1 MRIQPRLRSHCRTTA
16 LILVGTIAA
25 LLAGQPARAAV
36 YFWDADADTTAA
48 TGGTGNWDTA
58 TSLWRAGSST
68 GTLGTW
74 LTSGTD
80 NDAHL
85 GGTAGTLTLT
95 TGISVNDITVNP
107 TSGTAYT
114 IAGTQI
120 LTLAGTAQS
129 VIDVASGDTLTIT
142 SGLAGTNG
150 FTKSNMGTLTLTG
163 ANTLTGNTTVNG
175 GTLALG
181 FGTVS
186 SNILSVSSAL
196 TLGGGRLQLTGT
208 GTQTVNGLTTTAD
221 TVSNILLSANQTLT
235 LGAGS
240 LGSDSSLNFNTTA
253 GGANA
258 NTPTVG
264 TGIVVLTGQ
273 TPGNVIGNYKFTVT
287 DAGGFG
293 LATVNASNQVIR
305 LTSTLL
311 PASGAGSTTDY
322 RIDNNAGSASAAG
335 SRTLTISA
343 SESARSITV
352 DTGAANGVL
361 TLNSGILLS
370 NNTWIFGGT
379 GTNTYQITGSTSGAG
394 LRAVAS
400 GDALVFNNYNS
411 GAVTISSPILANGT
425 NSVTV
430 FGTGTLIFAGANGYT
445 GSTTVRGG
453 TLTVNGSTA
462 AGSAV
467 TVASGATLG
476 GRGTV
481 AGTVAAQGS
490 IAPGAGLTAGNFA
503 TLRTGAITF
512 SGTGSLVGNVG
523 AVFHDSLVVN
533 GTANLSGT
541 LTVNATNPDQSLY
554 TLLSATSVTGAFT
567 TLSIPTGYGVQV
579 TPTEILLGKLVITA
593 PSLTA
598 SDGATNDFFGG
609 SVSQLGSI
617 GLVGASGDN
626 TGRGSAYVFRSLDT
640 ATGTITENVKLTA
653 SDGAGSDFFGDK
665 VSLSGS
671 IGLLGARRDDIGAN
685 SNQGSAYVFRSLDTA
700 TGTITQNVKL
710 TASDGLANDVFGTS
724 VSLSGNIGLVGAT
737 GDDIGA
743 NNQQGSAYVFRS
755 LDTAPGAIT
764 QNVKLTASD
773 GGLDDL
779 FGSSVSLA
787 GSIGLV
793 GAYLDDIGANADQGS
808 AYVFRNLDTATGT
821 ITQNV
826 KLTASDGAGGD
837 QFGISVSL
845 SGSIGLVGASGT
857 NPKQGSAYVFRS
869 LDTATGAITQN
880 VKLTASDG
888 APNDLF
894 GISVS
899 LSGRIGLVGAS
910 GDDIGTQLDQ
920 GSAYVFRSLD
930 TATGTIT
937 QNVKLTASDGAASD
951 QFGISVSLSGDQFT
965 IGSQGKNTKTGK
977 AYTGTVSSVT
987 TLDLGN
993 ANRTIDG
1000 LSFVSQDDWII
1011 GQTSSSNQV
1020 TLNAGNTA
1028 DVTAVGKVVS
1038 IGQNSG
1044 SNNNTLVIA
1053 GTLTATQI
1061 NVGAAGNSGNV
1072 LQIGNGGST
1081 GALSTSSVITNN
1093 GSVVFNR
1100 SVATTQGTHFG
1111 SAAITGTGSLTQA
1124 GTGTTTLNVANTYS
1138 GDTTVHAGTLKLDLA
1153 GSISNS
1159 ANIIVGDA
1167 GSTGTHL
1174 DVTTKTGGLSIGLG
1188 VAQTLKGIGQIDGNT
1203 TIASLGIHAPGNSP
1217 GLQTFN
1223 GNLAYSTGAMLNWEL
1238 ATNSV
1243 GTRGTDF
1250 DGIDVIGAG
1259 VLSIANGVISNL
1271 KFNAAGSA
1279 VNWANAFWNSN
1290 QSWLV
1295 YDDANLPTL
1304 SSASIFDTI
1313 NVSTDSLGATLSG
1326 GAFSWAQSGND
1337 VFLNFTAS
1345 PIPEPGTATLLG
1357 IACIGVAAL
1366 RRRRRV

>member
-1 MRIQPRLRSHCRTTA
+1 
-16 LILVGTIAA
+16 
-25 LLAGQPARAAV
+25 
-36 YFWDADADTTAA
+36 
-48 TGGTGNWDTA
+48 
-58 TSLWRAGSST
+58 
-68 GTLGTW
+68 
-74 LTSGTD
+74 
-80 NDAHL
+80 
-85 GGTAGTLTLT
+85 
-95 TGISVNDITVNP
+95 
-107 TSGTAYT
+107 
-114 IAGTQI
+114 
-120 LTLAGTAQS
+120 
-129 VIDVASGDTLTIT
+129 
-142 SGLAGTNG
+142 
-150 FTKSNMGTLTLTG
+150 
-163 ANTLTGNTTVNG
+163 
-175 GTLALG
+175 
-181 FGTVS
+181 
-186 SNILSVSSAL
+186 
-196 TLGGGRLQLTGT
+196 
-208 GTQTVNGLTTTAD
+208 
-221 TVSNILLSANQTLT
+221 
-235 LGAGS
+235 
-240 LGSDSSLNFNTTA
+240 
-253 GGANA
+253 
-258 NTPTVG
+258 
-264 TGIVVLTGQ
+264 
-273 TPGNVIGNYKFTVT
+273 
-287 DAGGFG
+287 
-293 LATVNASNQVIR
+293 
-305 LTSTLL
+305 
-311 PASGAGSTTDY
+311 
-322 RIDNNAGSASAAG
+322 
-335 SRTLTISA
+335 
-343 SESARSITV
+343 
-352 DTGAANGVL
+352 
-361 TLNSGILLS
+361 
-370 NNTWIFGGT
+370 
-379 GTNTYQITGSTSGAG
+379 
-394 LRAVAS
+394 
-400 GDALVFNNYNS
+400 
-411 GAVTISSPILANGT
+411 
-425 NSVTV
+425 
-430 FGTGTLIFAGANGYT
+430 
-445 GSTTVRGG
+445 
-453 TLTVNGSTA
+453 
-462 AGSAV
+462 
-467 TVASGATLG
+467 
-476 GRGTV
+476 
-481 AGTVAAQGS
+481 
-490 IAPGAGLTAGNFA
+490 
-503 TLRTGAITF
+503 
-512 SGTGSLVGNVG
+512 
-523 AVFHDSLVVN
+523 
-533 GTANLSGT
+533 
-541 LTVNATNPDQSLY
+541 
-554 TLLSATSVTGAFT
+554 
-567 TLSIPTGYGVQV
+567 VQV

-626 TGRGSAYVFRSLDT
+626 SGQGSAYVFRSLDT
-640 ATGTITENVKLTA
+640 ATGTITEIVKLTA
-653 SDGAGSDFFGDK
+653 SDGAGGDFFGDK

-671 IGLLGARRDDIGAN
+671 IGLLGARRDDIETKRD
-685 SNQGSAYVFRSLDTA
+685 QGSAYVFRSLDTA

-710 TASDGLANDVFGTS
+710 TASDGAGSDFFGTS

-737 GDDIGA
+737 GDDRG
-743 NNQQGSAYVFRS
+743 
-755 LDTAPGAIT
+755 T
-764 QNVKLTASD
+764 
-773 GGLDDL
+773 
-779 FGSSVSLA
+779 
-787 GSIGLV
+787 
-793 GAYLDDIGANADQGS
+793 
-808 AYVFRNLDTATGT
+808 TAT
-821 ITQNV
+821 QE
-826 KLTASDGAGGD
+826 
-837 QFGISVSL
+837 
-845 SGSIGLVGASGT
+845 
-857 NPKQGSAYVFRS
+857 
-869 LDTATGAITQN
+869 
-880 VKLTASDG
+880 
-888 APNDLF
+888 
-894 GISVS
+894 
-899 LSGRIGLVGAS
+899 
-910 GDDIGTQLDQ
+910 

-951 QFGISVSLSGDQFT
+951 RFGISVSLSGDQFT
-965 IGSQGKNTKTGK
+965 IGSQGKNSNTGK

-1061 NVGAAGNSGNV
+1061 NVGAAGNSGNI

-1259 VLSIANGVISNL
+1259 TLSIASGVTSNL

-1326 GAFSWAQSGND
+1326 GAFSWALSGND